1 MKRNKG
7 RVGAADAPDAI
18 RTQLANLPIH
28 RPVSLVDL
36 GTVTCEYENLEQA
49 QSELAEQVANSLQN
63 GLKPIVLGGG
73 HEVAFGSFSGLF
85 QYVQA
90 HAPDKKI
97 GIINFD
103 AHFDLREA
111 EHATSGTPFYRQQ
124 SFQNS
129 IKNNLIIYVL
139 GLLTMPILKF
149 CLIQPMR

>member
-1 MKRNKG
+1 M
-7 RVGAADAPDAI
+7 PDAI

-63 GLKPIVLGGG
+63 GLKPIVWAVDMKL
-73 HEVAFGSFSGLF
+73 HLVALAVCF

-111 EHATSGTPFYRQQ
+111 EHATSGTPFYKQQ
-124 SFQNS
+124 GFQNS
-129 IKNNLIIYVL
+129 IKNNLITYVL
-139 GLLTMPILKF
+139 GLPTMPILKF
-149 CLIQPMR
+149 CLIRPML

>member
-1 MKRNKG
+1 MNHTFKWQGRHDGEGEAHQRIHHIVNTTQHAEFALIGFSSDEGVKRNKG

-28 RPVSLVDL
+28 RPVSIVDL
-36 GTVTCEYENLEQA
+36 GTVTCEYGNLEQA

-90 HAPDKKI
+90 HAPDK
-97 GIINFD
+97 NR
-103 AHFDLREA
+103 H
-111 EHATSGTPFYRQQ
+111 Y
-124 SFQNS
+124 
-129 IKNNLIIYVL
+129 
-139 GLLTMPILKF
+139 
-149 CLIQPMR
+149 